1 MIVTKFQSPAIV
13 RSIFRRQTGANVP
26 RSRLQKTQLSIT
38 GSQTQAKELSVTGRH
53 LTIYQISS
61 AHHVQGENPQH
72 QSIVVRVSSIEI
84 DLNLQRHIRVAG
96 HDTRNSR
103 IKNLIATSL
112 ATEEAVTAHLKE
124 HIIVLLG
131 RTVTAVR
138 AVVTLHCRSPARS
151 QAGMAEMS
159 DLVVTIGHPTE

>member
-1 MIVTKFQSPAIV
+1 M
-13 RSIFRRQTGANVP
+13 
-26 RSRLQKTQLSIT
+26 
-38 GSQTQAKELSVTGRH
+38 
-53 LTIYQISS
+53 
-61 AHHVQGENPQH
+61 
-72 QSIVVRVSSIEI
+72 VRVGRI
-84 DLNLQRHIRVAG
+84 DINLSLQRHIRVAG

-138 AVVTLHCRSPARS
+138 ADLTLQMRADAIVVS
-151 QAGMAEMS
+151 QPEVRLGMTGMS
-159 DLVVTIGHPTE
+159 DLVVVLGHPTEMRKITLTSLVEITTKVTGYRC